1 MEESKLEIG
10 EYEEGD
16 LREIVAIERDSFLT
30 PWSENI
36 FRNEMTCPISR
47 MLVGR
52 SYHLQKRLV
61 AAYLVYWSL
70 EDEIH
75 IHNIAVRPELR
86 RNGIATRMLEEALRR
101 SRREDARRVTLEVRR
116 SNLPAQR
123 MYEKFGFSV
132 KGVRPGYYSDT
143 REDALIMWADL
154 QLIPLA
160 ADATVGKSGGGDV

>member
-1 MEESKLEIG
+1 MEEIKLEIG

-36 FRNEMTCPISR
+36 FRTEMTCPISR

-52 SYHLQKRLV
+52 LYRFQKRVV
-61 AAYLVYWSL
+61 AAYLVYWSV

-132 KGVRPGYYSDT
+132 KGVRPGYYPDT

-154 QLIPLA
+154 QLIPLGTG
-160 ADATVGKSGGGDV
+160 ATVGKSGGGDV

>member
-52 SYHLQKRLV
+52 LCHLQKRVV
-61 AAYLVYWSL
+61 AAYLVYWSV

-86 RNGIATRMLEEALRR
+86 RNGIATRMLGEALRR
-101 SRREDARRVTLEVRR
+101 SRREDARRATLEVRR

-132 KGVRPGYYSDT
+132 KGVRPGYYPDT

-154 QLIPLA
+154 QPIPSA
-160 ADATVGKSGGGDV
+160 ADATVRKSGGGDV

>member
-1 MEESKLEIG
+1 MEESRLEIG

-52 SYHLQKRLV
+52 LCNMQMRLV
-61 AAYLVYWSL
+61 AAYLVYWSV

-116 SNLPAQR
+116 SNIPAQR

-154 QLIPLA
+154 QLISLG

>member
-1 MEESKLEIG
+1 MEKIKLEIG

-16 LREIVAIERDSFLT
+16 LREIIAIERASFLT

-36 FRNEMTCPISR
+36 FRNEMTSPISR

-61 AAYLVYWSL
+61 AAYLVYWCV

-75 IHNIAVRPELR
+75 IHNIAVHPELR

-101 SRREDARRVTLEVRR
+101 SRRENACRATLEVRR

-154 QLIPLA
+154 HLISLG

>member
-1 MEESKLEIG
+1 MEEIKLEIG

-52 SYHLQKRLV
+52 SCHLQKRLV
-61 AAYLVYWSL
+61 AAYLVYWSV

-154 QLIPLA
+154 QLISLG

>member
-1 MEESKLEIG
+1 MEEIKLEIG

-52 SYHLQKRLV
+52 LYHLQKRLV
-61 AAYLVYWSL
+61 AAYLVYWSV

-75 IHNIAVRPELR
+75 IHNIAVRPDLR
-86 RNGIATRMLEEALRR
+86 RNGIATRMLDEALRR

-143 REDALIMWADL
+143 GEDALIMWADL
-154 QLIPLA
+154 HLIPLG
-160 ADATVGKSGGGDV
+160 ADTTVGKRGSGDV

>member
-1 MEESKLEIG
+1 MEEIKLEIG

-61 AAYLVYWSL
+61 AAYLVYWSV

-101 SRREDARRVTLEVRR
+101 SRREDAHRVTLEVRR

-154 QLIPLA
+154 QLIHLR
-160 ADATVGKSGGGDV
+160 ADATVGKSGVGDV

>member
-1 MEESKLEIG
+1 MEEIKLEIG

-36 FRNEMTCPISR
+36 FCNEVTSPLSR

-52 SYHLQKRLV
+52 LCHLQKRVV
-61 AAYLVYWSL
+61 AAYLVYWSVD
-70 EDEIH
+70 DEIH
-75 IHNIAVRPELR
+75 IHNIAVRPDLR
-86 RNGIATRMLEEALRR
+86 RSGIATRMLKEALRR
-101 SRREDARRVTLEVRR
+101 SCREDALRVTLEVRR

-132 KGVRPGYYSDT
+132 KGIRPGYYTDT

-154 QLIPLA
+154 QLIPLG
-160 ADATVGKSGGGDV
+160 ADATLGKSGGGDV

>member
-1 MEESKLEIG
+1 MEEIKLEIG

-52 SYHLQKRLV
+52 SYHLQKKVV
-61 AAYLVYWSL
+61 AAYLVYWSV

-101 SRREDARRVTLEVRR
+101 SLEVRC

-132 KGVRPGYYSDT
+132 EGIRPGYYSDT

-154 QLIPLA
+154 QLISLG

>member
-1 MEESKLEIG
+1 MEESELEIG

-36 FRNEMTCPISR
+36 FRNEMTCPVSR

-52 SYHLQKRLV
+52 LCHLQKRLV
-61 AAYLVYWSL
+61 ASYLVYWSVD
-70 EDEIH
+70 DEIH
-75 IHNIAVRPELR
+75 IHNIAVRPDLR
-86 RNGIATRMLEEALRR
+86 RNGIATKMLEEALRR
-101 SRREDARRVTLEVRR
+101 SRRENARRATLEVRR

-160 ADATVGKSGGGDV
+160 ADATVRKSGGGDV